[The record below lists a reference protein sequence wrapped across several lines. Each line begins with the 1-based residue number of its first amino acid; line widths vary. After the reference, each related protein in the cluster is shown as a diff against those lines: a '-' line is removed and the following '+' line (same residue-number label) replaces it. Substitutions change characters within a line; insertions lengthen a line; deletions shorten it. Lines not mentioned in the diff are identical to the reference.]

1 VVIRVKGY
9 LTFRKLVGDRS
20 VDVGAEETLLTL
32 LETLT
37 VEIGDPF
44 RHQVFAGQGGLQE
57 RVAVLVNGRSYSC
70 LPEGLE
76 TRLQDGDEV
85 AIFPPV
91 MGG

>member
-1 VVIRVKGY
+1 VIVRVKGY
-9 LTFRKLVGDRS
+9 LTFRQFVGDRR
-20 VDVGAEETLLTL
+20 VELETEETLGTL
-32 LETLT
+32 LETLA